1 MRMKSKFRRMS
12 ILLVAIALSLG
23 GAITLATPTQAYT
36 GTPVVFFTPHQDD
49 EVLSMGSAIR
59 EHVLAGRQVWVVL
72 LTDGGAS
79 GACLTQYTTR
89 AACVAERD
97 KEFNAGVYNMGAT
110 PTIRSDRMADGYLTS
125 DYVKRVVE
133 EYYNYGT
140 GYKNASFKTTS
151 EYDVHPDHV
160 AAGQGLRA
168 AVGPTDKRFYINPI
182 NNWSSHAGTFS
193 AQYNLNT
200 TLDLYPF
207 GKISVP
213 DEFAAARYPQGCY
226 SKVYA

>member
-1 MRMKSKFRRMS
+1 MSNFKRRVS
-12 ILLVAIALSLG
+12 VLIA
-23 GAITLATPTQAYT
+23 ALALFIVGVGLAPAAPVQAFT
-36 GTPVVFFTPHQDD
+36 GSPVVFFTPHQDD
-49 EVLSMGSAIR
+49 EVLSMGAAIR
-59 EHVLAGRQVWVVL
+59 QHVLAGRQVWVVL

-79 GACLTQYTTR
+79 AECLTQYTTR

-97 KEFNAGVYNMGAT
+97 KEFTAGVYSMGAT
-110 PTIRSDRMADGYLTS
+110 PTIRSDRMADLTLTS

-140 GYKNASFKTTS
+140 GYKNASFKTTG
-151 EYDVHPDHV
+151 EYDAHPDHV

-168 AVGPTDKRFYINPI
+168 AVGPTDKRFYVSPE
-182 NNWSSHAGTFS
+182 NNWANHAGTFS
-193 AQYNLNT
+193 PQYNLNT

-213 DEFAAARYPQGCY
+213 GYFASARYPQGCF